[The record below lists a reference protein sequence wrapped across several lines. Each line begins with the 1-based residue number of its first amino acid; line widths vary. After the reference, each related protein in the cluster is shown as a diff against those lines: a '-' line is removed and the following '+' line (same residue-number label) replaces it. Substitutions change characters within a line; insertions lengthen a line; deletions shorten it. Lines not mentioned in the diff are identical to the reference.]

1 MESFNIE
8 ISLTINRL
16 NLLPHEQMK
25 TRSSRI
31 ANHRWIWWNF
41 AVPPNH
47 MKTPVFPHM
56 VALLLLGTIA
66 PLSAQNLVSAPRSSV
81 ISNKADALDGNS
93 EPPFAQGSV
102 LPGNY
107 EVPALE
113 KAQGELPDGKPVYA
127 AQDALTLD
135 ARASSQ
141 RNVESVVDLNLLRDP
156 SPYRKVATSTGTR
169 PSEIPAD
176 TLQTG
181 LAKISSVYRESGKP
195 EKAADCLAVT
205 LSVEQRIK
213 LDVSQVLEI
222 VGSEVG
228 ANPTCACEIV
238 KMAIAASDADVS
250 LVVAI
255 VEASITAAPDSM
267 RIVSQCAIAAMPESI
282 TGVQALLAKLD
293 PNSGDAG
300 SYSSKSAKSAKVAA
314 IVTLITPNP
323 LDRLHF
329 PPVMPPPITPPPV
342 TDVNPCVAYSY

>member
-1 MESFNIE
+1 ML
-8 ISLTINRL
+8 ISLINSALTINL
-16 NLLPHEQMK
+16 NEQK
-25 TRSSRI
+25 KQDHQELQIIGGSAGI
-31 ANHRWIWWNF
+31 PPF
-41 AVPPNH
+41 PPNP

-66 PLSAQNLVSAPRSSV
+66 PLSAQNLVSTSRSSV

-127 AQDALTLD
+127 AQDVLTLD

-141 RNVESVVDLNLLRDP
+141 RNVESVVDLNVLRDP
-156 SPYRKVATSTGTR
+156 SPYRKVATSTGPR
-169 PSEIPAD
+169 PYEISAD
-176 TLQTG
+176 ILQTG
-181 LAKISSVYRESGKP
+181 LAKISSVYRESGKS
-195 EKAADCLAVT
+195 EKAADCLAVA
-205 LSVEQRIK
+205 LSVEQRVK

-228 ANPTCACEIV
+228 ANPSCACEIV
-238 KMAIAASDADVS
+238 KMAITASDADVS

-282 TGVQALLAKLD
+282 AGVQALLAKLD

-300 SYSSKSAKSAKVAA
+300 SYSSKSSKSAKSAKVAA

-329 PPVMPPPITPPPV
+329 PPVMPPPIIPPPV
-342 TDVNPCVAYSY
+342 TDVNPCVGYSY